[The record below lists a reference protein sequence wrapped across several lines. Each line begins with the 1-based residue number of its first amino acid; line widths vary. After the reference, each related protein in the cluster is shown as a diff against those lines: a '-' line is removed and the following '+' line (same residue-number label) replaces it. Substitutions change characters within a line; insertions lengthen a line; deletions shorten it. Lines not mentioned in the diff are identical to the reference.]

1 MRKTTVFITHDLDEA
16 VRIGHRI
23 AIMRDGMVIQ
33 IGTPEQIVINPADE
47 YVADFVK
54 FTRVGDFSDV
64 LKLTDI
70 ASNRLPVPSFA
81 LVAYKLANQNSP
93 TRKT

>member
-1 MRKTTVFITHDLDEA
+1 MYESFLNTTCTGSVKA
-16 VRIGHRI
+16 G
-23 AIMRDGMVIQ
+23 
-33 IGTPEQIVINPADE
+33 